1 MIFYRKPPVYNPQM
15 VKGAV
20 SHSKG
25 KLNKKQKNNCYGKFS
40 DVQTTFS
47 DLKYPKSVLDFDRP
61 HPPIHPTQKPVL
73 LIEYLIKTYTNEGD
87 VILDFAAG
95 SGTTGIAC
103 MNTNRKCIL
112 IEKEEKYCE
121 MIKKRLI
128 NEFKQLIIF

>member
-1 MIFYRKPPVYNPQM
+1 
-15 VKGAV
+15 
-20 SHSKG
+20 
-25 KLNKKQKNNCYGKFS
+25 
-40 DVQTTFS
+40 
-47 DLKYPKSVLDFDRP
+47 
-61 HPPIHPTQKPVL
+61 VL

-87 VILDFAAG
+87 IILDFAAG